1 MLQDI
6 FLTKRKLFFKKAG
19 QKKPKQG
26 ITNFEFININQPT
39 IYLFKTLKDNDDAA
53 VVDISANKAAAFVN
67 YQGIHALEYDIIA
80 LLLQY
85 LSVLEKLMYDQSVS
99 QCLLYSCNFF
109 QVLTNN
115 FPLWA

>member
-39 IYLFKTLKDNDDAA
+39 IYLFKTLKDNDAA

-85 LSVLEKLMYDQSVS
+85 LSVLEK
-99 QCLLYSCNFF
+99 
-109 QVLTNN
+109 
-115 FPLWA
+115 